1 MKRNKTI
8 RILLSLI
15 VLLTTG
21 GVSRVCAET
30 IDNVSYRDANGD
42 QQTANNVTVLTGEET
57 TLGTAN
63 ETTWY
68 IARGSLNYTS
78 TLTLNGTVNLIL
90 EDNAVMSVGTEATP
104 VVGDAIAANGD
115 FTIYSQ
121 GSGTTEGKLIAIGS
135 NDPSETY
142 SHHYGI
148 FAEANVTINGGII
161 NATGGDDGIKVKGE
175 SPSTGFTLTI
185 NGGDI
190 TAKGTRYCGFYGE
203 INASVVINGGK
214 FKAIGQ
220 LNNSDTST
228 RGIST
233 DEGTIEINGGEVNA
247 TGTTY
252 GITTN
257 YQGKIII
264 NGGQVTAT
272 STGTKYYPYGIRS
285 TGGLT
290 LSWTN
295 SDDFIYANSYGN
307 GSIKA
312 KSGKKFIAYNTAD
325 GFAASGIIQGQGSE
339 GYISTSSFNGKYLRP
354 RVDGNLVQVDAA
366 KGITASGYKRA
377 YDLTNNSVTT
387 HYYIYDENDN
397 VTLNLPNYGQ
407 NGAEFTSTPANTI
420 ANAETTDG
428 SVLAST
434 SFQMPA
440 SDVTITDA
448 KYYNYEVDY
457 QTWNATDQKL
467 VSAQTDANTKV
478 YILEGTHDATTLD
491 GGWYIVKNTNTD
503 ANVNEGIDA
512 NYTGRLTFSG
522 EAHLIL
528 ADGADMNINYYASNT
543 TSNYGIQSNYNFSIY
558 RQAVGEGTGK
568 LTIRKSGDGL
578 GISLGGNSADF
589 VMTGGI
595 LDVKSPGTCIATSNG
610 NINIYGGKVT
620 AKSYKLVGE
629 EEQISDYYA
638 FNANGAINIL
648 GGQVEAYG
656 GGGDDKIAI
665 NAKAGDLT
673 LGWTNPEDYIKAS
686 SYKALTGYNVKTAIG
701 KRFVAYDAETG
712 VAANASSLSLGSATS
727 TQATEIPNTISLTDA
742 AAENTIAGKYLR
754 PFNGYYVKDEAGL
767 TFDGKTNADGSAKP
781 DFTIT
786 TDAGTANEVTTPY
799 YIYKANTDQNP
810 VSVVVNS
817 TGHADDH
824 MEISATTA
832 TAAITQSDAEAS
844 SHCFAMPAADV
855 TITGIKYY
863 TYGVD
868 YIDPT
873 AAANE
878 QAKTTPANTKVYILE
893 GTHGATALAGGW
905 YVVKNTNTDANVN
918 SGIDAEFTGQLQIN
932 GETHLILADGAE
944 MTVNSGTTP
953 AIESTGALTI
963 YGQGGETEGK
973 LNATTTTTTGENRY
987 GMHIKNNLTINGG
1000 VITATGT
1007 WDGIKVRGDYDNR
1020 YVFTINGGY
1029 VSGIAGNIYTGLSAT
1044 YGDFV
1049 MNGGKV
1055 NVNATASYCIC
1066 GERGNIFIN
1075 GGQIDSPNSDMRCY
1089 NDGNIILGW
1098 TNSTDFIKAKKF
1110 EVNEGKVKIAA
1121 GKRFVAYNAETG
1133 VAANASSLLLGSIS
1147 STDATEIPN
1156 TISLTDATADLTIA
1170 GKTLRPLDGYY
1181 VKDEAG
1187 LTFNGKTNADGS
1199 AKPDFTI
1206 TTGTG
1211 NNAVT
1216 TPYYIYKASTDQN
1229 PVSVVVNSTGHAD
1242 DHMEISAT
1250 TATAA
1255 ITQSDAEASSH
1266 CFAMPAA
1273 DVTITG
1279 IKYYTYGVDY
1289 IDPTAAA
1296 NEQAKTT
1303 SENTKVYILEG
1314 NETTLGAANTET
1326 WHVAQGTLNYTR
1338 MLKLNGTFNLIL
1350 ADNATM
1356 TVESGSKNTYAI
1368 STDAT
1373 SNITI
1378 YGQSK
1383 GTGSLTATVTNET
1396 ATSCHG
1402 IYPNGGSI
1410 TINGGKVKA
1419 IAKNDGIH
1427 YYDNTNNPGGITIN
1441 GGELEAIGT
1450 TQSGIY
1456 MKGRDINVHGGK
1468 LIATGGNYGISY
1480 LGDFTISGGQV
1491 ETNASSNTGFGI
1503 HSNVGNITLGWTNP
1517 DDYIYTNSY
1526 HLDKN
1531 QNPNQV
1537 IKIAAGKRFVAY
1549 DAETGVAANASSL
1562 LLGSISSTDATE
1574 IPNTISLDDAT
1585 ANLTIAGKYLRP
1597 LDGYTV
1603 ANSAGVLLDGKTETV
1618 NNIVVAKPDFTIENS
1633 GNVIPYYT
1641 YKENATVTVAST
1653 GHDTDHMEINADF
1666 DLNQTE
1672 EQALAHS
1679 FQMLNKDIILQNVKY
1694 YNLKVPYL
1702 TWDDTKKKLVSA
1714 ETGDY
1719 DKVYLLQGTET
1730 TLSDDG
1736 ETWYVAKGN
1745 VDYTNKLTLN
1755 HDTHIILADNA
1766 NMTVGTESAPI
1777 DDIAIG
1783 AKSADITIYGQSTAS
1798 ETMGHLTT
1806 VCTAS
1811 GIEAYSQDD
1820 INVNVTINGGYI
1832 DTSKDGIYSTAKT
1845 ANVIINGGIV
1855 EANSIATFADGDT
1868 KVIINSGNVTVSDE
1882 IEPISTTSTAET
1894 ILSWTNPT
1902 DYVNAKSYSGTVKI
1916 AQGKYFSTSDAS
1928 YGSKDADYVIADVS
1942 DINGKKLMPT
1952 VAVQTGNAA
1961 FLDMCSTDGCYKVMG
1976 NAKAF
1981 PVVGY
1986 DITHKTVKLGA
1997 ALAGVPNGVP
2007 VVICTVD
2014 GEGNPTDAAL
2024 GADVMLV
2031 CATGQDAID
2040 IQNSVATE
2048 GGNMP
2053 SALFFAGD
2061 ANKTWEQLLEA
2072 AMQSQYPTADATQ
2085 LASLM
2090 SERMFLELANGRF
2103 RPVAVNLANTSKL
2116 GKALLTITKYD
2127 FLKMIKAPATA
2138 APGFHGIAIELGE
2151 ETGVTGVREV
2161 KEVREVKDNTWYS
2174 LDGRKLDG
2182 APNKKGI
2189 YVVNGHKVVI
2199 R

>member
-30 IDNVSYRDANGD
+30 IDNVSYLDANGD
-42 QQTANNVTVLTGEET
+42 PQTADNVTVLTGSET
-57 TLGTAN
+57 TLAAG
-63 ETTWY
+63 WY
-68 IARGSLNYTS
+68 IARGELNYTS
-78 TLTLNGTVNLIL
+78 TLTLNGEVHLIL
-90 EDNAVMSVGTEATP
+90 EDNAAMTVGTKDNP
-104 VVGDAIAANGD
+104 IVGHAIEANGD
-115 FTIYSQ
+115 FTIYGQ
-121 GSGTTEGKLIAIGS
+121 GGTTEGKLIATGLNP
-135 NDPSETY
+135 NDY
-142 SHHYGI
+142 SYGI
-148 FAEANVTINGGII
+148 WVDNGGLTINGGTIK
-161 NATGGDDGIKVKGE
+161 ATGGDDGIHFRTVHNTPPKD
-175 SPSTGFTLTI
+175 LII

-190 TAKGTRYCGFYGE
+190 EAKGSKYSGIYTYYGD
-203 INASVVINGGK
+203 VTINGGK
-214 FKAIGQ
+214 LKAIGPE
-220 LNNSDTST
+220 
-228 RGIST
+228 RGISPAGQT
-233 DEGTIEINGGEVNA
+233 GSGKFTINDGQVEATGSLYGIYAKGTITISGGQVKATA
-247 TGTTY
+247 TGTE
-252 GITTN
+252 N
-257 YQGKIII
+257 
-264 NGGQVTAT
+264 N
-272 STGTKYYPYGIRS
+272 PYGIYS
-285 TGGLT
+285 YNNDIILG
-290 LSWTN
+290 WTN
-295 SDDFIYANSYGN
+295 SDDYIYANSYHIGN
-307 GSIKA
+307 NNKKIKTTSD
-312 KSGKKFIAYNTAD
+312 KRFIAYNAAE
-325 GFAASGIIQGQGSE
+325 GLAASGIIDGGNNN
-339 GYISTSSFNGKYLRP
+339 ISASSINGKYLRP
-354 RVDGNLVQVDAA
+354 RVAGNLLQVDAA

-377 YDLTNNSVTT
+377 YDINTT
-387 HYYIYDENDN
+387 HYYIYESGEE

-448 KYYNYEVDY
+448 KYYSYDVDY
-457 QTWNATDQKL
+457 QTWDGNQKKL
-467 VSAQTDANTKV
+467 VSAKTDPNTKV
-478 YILEGTHDATTLD
+478 YILDGSETTLGTD
-491 GGWYIVKNTNTD
+491 NTETWHV
-503 ANVNEGIDA
+503 AQGA
-512 NYTGRLTFSG
+512 LNYSGRLLLKG
-522 EAHLIL
+522 NVHLIL
-528 ADGADMNINYYASNT
+528 ANNAEMTVNNEENVNSNAILHYGYSSDNSFTIYGQSVGTGEKIGSLSAVSTGDAIRIQSGDITINGGSVTTINTGNGSGLYASPASYNPT
-543 TSNYGIQSNYNFSIY
+543 KGGLITINGGTFSSNPIPEMQSSSIFADYGGSIVINGGTVNATGALQSLYIKRKQDSTNGDHIGSI
-558 RQAVGEGTGK
+558 
-568 LTIRKSGDGL
+568 TI
-578 GISLGGNSADF
+578 N
-589 VMTGGI
+589 
-595 LDVKSPGTCIATSNG
+595 
-610 NINIYGGKVT
+610 GGKVT
-620 AKSYKLVGE
+620 ATCLNNLNYGIYANSGDIILNWSNEEDFIFTNRYTVLNGYKV
-629 EEQISDYYA
+629 
-638 FNANGAINIL
+638 
-648 GGQVEAYG
+648 
-656 GGGDDKIAI
+656 KIA
-665 NAKAGDLT
+665 A
-673 LGWTNPEDYIKAS
+673 
-686 SYKALTGYNVKTAIG
+686 G

-712 VAANASSLSLGSATS
+712 VAANASSLLLGSATN

-742 AAENTIAGKYLR
+742 VAEN
-754 PFNGYYVKDEAGL
+754 
-767 TFDGKTNADGSAKP
+767 
-781 DFTIT
+781 
-786 TDAGTANEVTTPY
+786 
-799 YIYKANTDQNP
+799 
-810 VSVVVNS
+810 
-817 TGHADDH
+817 
-824 MEISATTA
+824 
-832 TAAITQSDAEAS
+832 
-844 SHCFAMPAADV
+844 
-855 TITGIKYY
+855 
-863 TYGVD
+863 
-868 YIDPT
+868 
-873 AAANE
+873 
-878 QAKTTPANTKVYILE
+878 
-893 GTHGATALAGGW
+893 
-905 YVVKNTNTDANVN
+905 
-918 SGIDAEFTGQLQIN
+918 
-932 GETHLILADGAE
+932 
-944 MTVNSGTTP
+944 
-953 AIESTGALTI
+953 
-963 YGQGGETEGK
+963 
-973 LNATTTTTTGENRY
+973 
-987 GMHIKNNLTINGG
+987 
-1000 VITATGT
+1000 
-1007 WDGIKVRGDYDNR
+1007 
-1020 YVFTINGGY
+1020 
-1029 VSGIAGNIYTGLSAT
+1029 
-1044 YGDFV
+1044 
-1049 MNGGKV
+1049 
-1055 NVNATASYCIC
+1055 
-1066 GERGNIFIN
+1066 
-1075 GGQIDSPNSDMRCY
+1075 
-1089 NDGNIILGW
+1089 
-1098 TNSTDFIKAKKF
+1098 
-1110 EVNEGKVKIAA
+1110 
-1121 GKRFVAYNAETG
+1121 
-1133 VAANASSLLLGSIS
+1133 
-1147 STDATEIPN
+1147 
-1156 TISLTDATADLTIA
+1156 TIA

-1242 DHMEISAT
+1242 DHMEINAT

-1266 CFAMPAA
+1266 CFAMPAE

-1314 NETTLGAANTET
+1314 THGATALAGGWYVVNNTNGDSEDADLAYT
-1326 WHVAQGTLNYTR
+1326 GKLTLNGDV
-1338 MLKLNGTFNLIL
+1338 NFIL
-1350 ADNATM
+1350 GDKAKTTINSVDDHGI
-1356 TVESGSKNTYAI
+1356 E
-1368 STDAT
+1368 T
-1373 SNITI
+1373 SHKIAFFA
-1378 YGQSK
+1378 QSK
-1383 GTGSLTATVTNET
+1383 GNDAGSLSIESTSTTYKMYRAINAAPDYQTGYDITINGGNITLRSKGYAIYCGTLTINGGIVDASSSNDWGFNLVSDFIMNGGQATVIAADENSPQGRGLYANNTIT
-1396 ATSCHG
+1396 
-1402 IYPNGGSI
+1402 INGGQLTAKGSTDGLNAMYNL
-1410 TINGGKVKA
+1410 TINGGKVTALYTGNQQYKNA
-1419 IAKNDGIH
+1419 ICSR
-1427 YYDNTNNPGGITIN
+1427 
-1441 GGELEAIGT
+1441 
-1450 TQSGIY
+1450 Q
-1456 MKGRDINVHGGK
+1456 
-1468 LIATGGNYGISY
+1468 
-1480 LGDFTISGGQV
+1480 
-1491 ETNASSNTGFGI
+1491 
-1503 HSNVGNITLGWTNP
+1503 GNITLGWTNP

-1526 HLDKN
+1526 HLDKSPN
-1531 QNPNQV
+1531 QNQV
-1537 IKIAAGKRFVAY
+1537 IMIAAGKRFVAY

-1585 ANLTIAGKYLRP
+1585 ADLTIAGKYLRP

-1633 GNVIPYYT
+1633 GNVIPYYI

-1679 FQMLNKDIILQNVKY
+1679 FQMLDKDIILQNVKY
-1694 YNLKVPYL
+1694 YNVKVPYL
-1702 TWDDTKKKLVSA
+1702 TWDDTEKKQVSA
-1714 ETGDY
+1714 TTGDY
-1719 DKVYLLQGTET
+1719 YKVYLLQGTET

-1766 NMTVGTESAPI
+1766 KMTVTVTDAN
-1777 DDIAIG
+1777 AIG
-1783 AKSADITIYGQSTAS
+1783 AKSADITIYGQSTDAA
-1798 ETMGHLTT
+1798 TMGRLTT
-1806 VCTAS
+1806 DSNTGGIVAS
-1811 GIEAYSQDD
+1811 SNQD

-1832 DTSKDGIYSTAKT
+1832 DVSKGGIYSSAKT

-1855 EANSIATFADGDT
+1855 EAESIATFANGDT

-1928 YGSKDADYVIADVS
+1928 YGSKDADYEFGAGENPAATVLNNV
-1942 DINGKKLMPT
+1942 KLMPT

-2151 ETGVTGVREV
+2151 ETEVTGVREV